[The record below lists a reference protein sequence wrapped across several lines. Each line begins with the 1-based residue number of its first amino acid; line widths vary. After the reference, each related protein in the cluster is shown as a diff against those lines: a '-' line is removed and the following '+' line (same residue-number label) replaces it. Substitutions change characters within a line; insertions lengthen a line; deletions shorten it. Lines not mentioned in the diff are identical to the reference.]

1 MKCHRNLIAHLMLNG
16 KKPSSLG
23 ANKTLIGCK
32 KQELVMQSFTQKK
45 ANGYLS
51 TWSYFKVTDG
61 RFETSSNKDS
71 VTIVFLVIGLVFR
84 EQLFW
89 KTT

>member
-1 MKCHRNLIAHLMLNG
+1 MRKTGTSDAKLHT
-16 KKPSSLG
+16 KKP
-23 ANKTLIGCK
+23 
-32 KQELVMQSFTQKK
+32 
-45 ANGYLS
+45 NGYLS

-71 VTIVFLVIGLVFR
+71 VTIVFLEIGLVFR